1 MERRL
6 RRIITIAVTV
16 ILSGLGVAG
25 SEREEIRLQNSEGA
39 QRLSRPLGLLPSTS
53 PLSAEGIMAR
63 TIEANRWRDA
73 MLQRYTAL
81 RTYRAMNFRFK
92 KSATLQALVTF
103 ESPETKRITV
113 LSEEG
118 SGAIRK
124 KVFRRMIEGELDAL
138 KPALKQRSAMTTDN
152 YTFALLGEEEINGRP
167 CYVLEAEPRRQDKYL
182 FRGQL
187 WIDASDFAVVRI
199 KGSPAQMPSFW
210 TRKIEFV
217 REYQKIGPFWLPA
230 KDESLVQVFIFG
242 KSHVTVEHS
251 NYQIEFSQGG
261 NP

>member
-1 MERRL
+1 MEHRL
-6 RRIITIAVTV
+6 RQIITIAVTV
-16 ILSGLGVAG
+16 IISGLGVAG
-25 SEREEIRLQNSEGA
+25 SERGEIRLQHYEDA
-39 QRLSRPLGLLPSTS
+39 QRLSRSLGLLPSTS
-53 PLSAEGIMAR
+53 HLSAEGIIAR
-63 TIEANRWRDA
+63 MIEANRWRDA
-73 MLQRYTAL
+73 MVQRYTAT
-81 RTYRAMNFRFK
+81 RTYRAMNFRFR

-103 ESPETKRITV
+103 ESPETKSITV

-124 KVFRRMIEGELDAL
+124 RVFRRMIEGELEAL

-152 YTFALLGEEEINGRP
+152 YMFTLIGEEDVNGRP

-199 KGSPAQMPSFW
+199 KGSPAKMPSFW

-230 KDESLVQVFIFG
+230 KDESVVQVFIFG
-242 KSHVTVEHS
+242 KSRVTVEHS
-251 NYQIEFSQGG
+251 NYQIEFSNGG
-261 NP
+261 SQ